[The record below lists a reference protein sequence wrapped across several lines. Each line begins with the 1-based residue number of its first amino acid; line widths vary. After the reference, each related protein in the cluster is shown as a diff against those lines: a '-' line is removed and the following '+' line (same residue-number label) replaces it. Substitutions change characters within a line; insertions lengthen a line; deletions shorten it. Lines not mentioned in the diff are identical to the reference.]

1 MDHVCRNYWQ
11 RIVFER
17 LTDNVCNIARQDYE
31 KVRTVGTIMAV
42 KITGYL
48 ELIGIGGSASGAGLF
63 LSLLRVQLAAKLGGG
78 GTIYDTTQWRKGER
92 QNIDGEYCVRGVQ
105 RCKERCS
112 KSVRGT
118 SIKTLF
124 VADLIESV
132 NLWRLIGTPDIWTG
146 QSSIVVVGLI
156 VEHRVYGSV
165 NNFNILHEFYFIPFR
180 CFFIFPRRTHA
191 NVHPSSILFGLR
203 LYFYRVY
210 IKFLFVTT
218 ITSRAFGN
226 DLFFK
231 NKNYTLHF
239 HKLNSYTGQVHSF
252 SINDLLFPLF

>member
-1 MDHVCRNYWQ
+1 MDHCLSKLLAENK
-11 RIVFER
+11 R

-63 LSLLRVQLAAKLGGG
+63 LSLLRVQLAPKLGGG
-78 GTIYDTTQWRKGER
+78 RGHNLRYNAMEEEGRAAKYRWRILCTR
-92 QNIDGEYCVRGVQ
+92 CVQ

-146 QSSIVVVGLI
+146 RSSIVVVGLI
-156 VEHRVYGSV
+156 VEHRVYMGPWTILIYTPRILFHSV
-165 NNFNILHEFYFIPFR
+165 PLLFH
-180 CFFIFPRRTHA
+180 FPPPYSRKR
-191 NVHPSSILFGLR
+191 PSILEF
-203 LYFYRVY
+203 
-210 IKFLFVTT
+210 
-218 ITSRAFGN
+218 
-226 DLFFK
+226 
-231 NKNYTLHF
+231 
-239 HKLNSYTGQVHSF
+239 
-252 SINDLLFPLF
+252 